1 MRPSLLNLTC
11 AEISNRRLTWLGV
24 VKALEEYLTS
34 EDDELRRKGS
44 ILFFIHFIQ
53 ADEFLGVDFL
63 ASVLVKAPSSSFN
76 VQSSVCIH

>member
-1 MRPSLLNLTC
+1 M
-11 AEISNRRLTWLGV
+11 
-24 VKALEEYLTS
+24 KALEEYLIS

-44 ILFFIHFIQ
+44 ILTLIDFIQ

-76 VQSSVCIH
+76 VQSSV